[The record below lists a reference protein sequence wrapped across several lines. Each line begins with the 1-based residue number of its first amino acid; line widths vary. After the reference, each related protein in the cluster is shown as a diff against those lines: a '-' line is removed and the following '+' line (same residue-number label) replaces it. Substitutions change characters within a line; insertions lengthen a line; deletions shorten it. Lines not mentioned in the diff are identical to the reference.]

1 MPKDNFF
8 DRKQYLEILEKRVS
22 GFKHGYRQNLAI
34 TGDELVGKT
43 SLIFEFLNKFCD
55 NNIIIMYLEVRP
67 ESLTLFTRRF
77 IGVLLYNF
85 LVNSGLPLEEN
96 LDFLM
101 KKAQRFIPHTVEKI
115 KSILAAVSGR
125 KKNNVFHDLLTLCD
139 AINQET
145 GKSCVIVLDEFH
157 NLENMGIKN
166 LYREWS
172 RLLITQ
178 KSTMYIIASSLKFKT
193 KLILSKNLSLLFGN
207 FELISVEPFDIKTSE
222 EYLRR
227 KLAGF
232 SLEAGLKN
240 FLVHFTG
247 GFPLYLELIT
257 DALLKSSQIRLAE
270 TLEGLLFDVSGILN
284 QRFSNYI
291 KRFLDSPH
299 SQDYLSILYLI
310 ASGHNKIRDISHIL
324 GKTKKEAVLRIN
336 RLLELD
342 AVNRSGDFLKIG
354 DRVFGFWMKFVYQ
367 EKMHSLTFDAKN
379 QKALFR
385 NNIEGLIQ
393 DFLCD
398 ARKPLAERMT
408 ELLRLF
414 EDETIQIEK
423 KRLRLN
429 HFREIKPLE
438 FNYRNLKD
446 GLIGRSTDSLWI
458 MAFKPD
464 QLNEEDISEFAKECK
479 KYRHK
484 MQRKIIITFKDIEI
498 NARLRA
504 MEEKILTWDLN
515 NLNQIFDLFYKPR
528 VIA

>member
-1 MPKDNFF
+1 
-8 DRKQYLEILEKRVS
+8 
-22 GFKHGYRQNLAI
+22 
-34 TGDELVGKT
+34 
-43 SLIFEFLNKFCD
+43 
-55 NNIIIMYLEVRP
+55 
-67 ESLTLFTRRF
+67 
-77 IGVLLYNF
+77 
-85 LVNSGLPLEEN
+85 
-96 LDFLM
+96 
-101 KKAQRFIPHTVEKI
+101 
-115 KSILAAVSGR
+115 
-125 KKNNVFHDLLTLCD
+125 
-139 AINQET
+139 
-145 GKSCVIVLDEFH
+145 
-157 NLENMGIKN
+157 
-166 LYREWS
+166 
-172 RLLITQ
+172 
-178 KSTMYIIASSLKFKT
+178 
-193 KLILSKNLSLLFGN
+193 
-207 FELISVEPFDIKTSE
+207 
-222 EYLRR
+222 
-227 KLAGF
+227 
-232 SLEAGLKN
+232 
-240 FLVHFTG
+240 
-247 GFPLYLELIT
+247 
-257 DALLKSSQIRLAE
+257 
-270 TLEGLLFDVSGILN
+270 
-284 QRFSNYI
+284 
-291 KRFLDSPH
+291 
-299 SQDYLSILYLI
+299 
-310 ASGHNKIRDISHIL
+310 
-324 GKTKKEAVLRIN
+324 
-336 RLLELD
+336 
-342 AVNRSGDFLKIG
+342 
-354 DRVFGFWMKFVYQ
+354 MKFVYQ